1 MIDYNAD
8 YEHSAQPDQGMCLHD
23 DCGKIFALN
32 VGGSHDRCLEH
43 GGCAAGVA
51 MERLPRLVMARI
63 PSSPG
68 TRPKPFLA
76 LAHTA

>member
-8 YEHSAQPDQGMCLHD
+8 YEHSVQPDQGMCLHD
-23 DCGKIFALN
+23 GCGQIFTLN

-43 GGCAAGVA
+43 GGRAAGS
-51 MERLPRLVMARI
+51 ERLPFLVLDRI
-63 PSSPG
+63 PSPPD
-68 TRPKPFLA
+68 TRLRPFLA